1 MTAARRRLK
10 SRARTEFLTPAQGIE
25 QLLADVRSVPGTLQQ
40 GALSAYDFLEEDPE
54 RAALLGALVSPD
66 PYVGTTAGITEAFG
80 YYPNPFNPEENLPSV
95 LGSIREGDYVG
106 AGLTSLGAIPILGGL
121 FGAAKAARLAK
132 AKQLADKKK
141 ATDEG
146 VPAEQIEMD
155 LGETPEPEPELAPN
169 EKLRQELNLGNDPD
183 ILAAREERKKKKKDR
198 QTFPPEASQNME
210 GQVQKGP
217 TSGQGKSQVEDNPE
231 NYSSG
236 ESSFLRTRSN
246 LGNALFNT
254 KSLLQIGEDGLSPAQ
269 IKKQLKRM
277 NVSQNEMDASGIT
290 GLLKENDLV
299 TLEQLRNTYRKY
311 APKLKVI
318 RPHVKATDAQNKQY
332 QRWLPMPGDYS
343 RMIDPE
349 SGEIIQK
356 YNVTDYE
363 ELVFFNDVPDSDS
376 LYTARRDTGSHS
388 EYDRTQDSE
397 FIRGR
402 IGHSRGSVVTEF
414 DDPTVNADFPN
425 GAYVIEEIQSDLSK
439 QVVPIKE
446 GGDARQQLMLRL
458 NAAEQL
464 GRDRMKDFNELLQ
477 DDELMHEISSFI
489 NMEHEFDTGAFDF
502 APDARIR
509 LNTQPRDKT
518 ALDDPD
524 NIQEYEV
531 QKLNNVF
538 AYLNG
543 SMSEKAFLAQNNL
556 SDTNSFVDT
565 ARGQMNF
572 GQYIVAQKKAGKLS
586 AFSSKLE
593 DALVKMN
600 AVVDS
605 KVDITDLK
613 NDLMEGGDTVLLN
626 ADTRRK
632 IDEVVEPYIERMR
645 PLFDRKQSLAEEAA
659 AGRVPKSIEVLESK
673 NPEIQA
679 KLKQQM
685 AASDEFDAITEQLDE
700 AAKQLQRDDPEA
712 FELLTALKPE
722 LVSPKVMADT
732 KLISDQPR
740 LLNDFP
746 FETETDYIKHVVDT
760 IVQKAQTKGLSGV
773 IVPSWEEI
781 ARLRGVREDSS
792 AWNRYR
798 ETYKDTVSK
807 RFKELEKQNPG
818 SKYVPR
824 VNINSPLID
833 KRTNPNHPA
842 IGYTFAPLSSNQKVD
857 PPPLTLAKGGEVKVH
872 KGIGAM
878 AREVL

>member
-80 YYPNPFNPEENLPSV
+80 YYPNPFNPDENLPSV
-95 LGSIREGDYVG
+95 AGSIREGDYVG
-106 AGLTSLGAIPILGGL
+106 AGLTSLGAIPIFGSL

-141 ATDEG
+141 AADEG

-169 EKLRQELNLGNDPD
+169 EQLRQELNLGNDPD
-183 ILAAREERKKKKKDR
+183 ILAAREQRKKTKQDR

-217 TSGQGKSQVEDNPE
+217 SSGQAKSQVEDNPE

-254 KSLLQIGEDGLSPAQ
+254 KTLLQIGEEGLSPAQ

-290 GLLKENDLV
+290 GLLKENDLI
-299 TLEQLRNTYRKY
+299 TLEQLRNTYQKY

-318 RPHVKATDAQNKQY
+318 RPHVKATDATNKQH

-349 SGEIIQK
+349 SGEIVQK

-363 ELVFFNDVPDSDS
+363 ELVYFNDVPESDS
-376 LYTARRDTGSHS
+376 LYAARRDTGSHR

-414 DDPTVNADFPN
+414 DDPIVNADFPN

-439 QVVPIKE
+439 RVVPIKE
-446 GGDARQQLMLRL
+446 GGDVRQQLMLRL
-458 NAAEQL
+458 NSAEQL
-464 GRDRMKDFNELLQ
+464 GRDRMKDFNEILQ
-477 DDELMHEISSFI
+477 DDEVMHEISSLI
-489 NMEHEFDTGAFDF
+489 NVEHEFNTGAFDF

-509 LNTQPRDKT
+509 LNNQPRDKT
-518 ALDDPD
+518 AFDDPE
-524 NIQEYEV
+524 NIEEVEV

-543 SMSEKAFLAQNNL
+543 SMSEKAFLAQNTL
-556 SDTNSFVDT
+556 DET
-565 ARGQMNF
+565 NF
-572 GQYIVAQKKAGKLS
+572 GKHIVAQKKAGKITVP
-586 AFSSKLE
+586 SSKLG
-593 DALVKMN
+593 DALEKMN

-605 KVDITDLK
+605 KRDIKTLR
-613 NDLMEGGDTVLLN
+613 NDLTEEGDTVLLN

-632 IDEVVEPYIERMR
+632 IDEVVEPYIERMGA
-645 PLFDRKQSLAEEAA
+645 LFQKKQSLADEAA

-685 AASDEFDAITEQLDE
+685 AASDEFDAITDQLDE

-712 FELLTALKPE
+712 FELLSALKPE
-722 LVSPKVMADT
+722 LVSPKVMTDT

-746 FETETDYIKHVVDT
+746 FASETDYIKHVVDT
-760 IVQKAQTKGLSGV
+760 IVQKAQAKGLSGV

-807 RFKELEKQNPG
+807 RFKELEKQNPE
-818 SKYVPR
+818 SKYMPR

-833 KRTNPNHPA
+833 KVTNPNHPA

-857 PPPLTLAKGGEVKVH
+857 PPPLALAKGGEVKVH